1 MNSSSVSRKK
11 YDEGNSTLT
20 PCQQL
25 RNQNTSVGVGLIEFT
40 GPSDILNFK
49 LKYSSSLSR
58 KRYNGGS
65 STPTPCQQL
74 QVQNAPVGVELIEL
88 IEPSDTL
95 NYKPFF
101 TLFYTLILQLPAKL

>member
-40 GPSDILNFK
+40 EPSDILNFNNIAVLYPEK
-49 LKYSSSLSR
+49 
-58 KRYNGGS
+58 GMMGVV
-65 STPTPCQQL
+65 PL
-74 QVQNAPVGVELIEL
+74 QPDV
-88 IEPSDTL
+88 S
-95 NYKPFF
+95 NYKFKMR
-101 TLFYTLILQLPAKL
+101 Q